1 MSASDQLQPSIFFR
15 AFDIAF
21 FVPGMI
27 LFLAILFSYGEYS
40 VVSASVS
47 NSSSKVSLFD
57 RILDMQESQLSSI
70 AVLQIIVIVLGSYIC
85 GLGCHA
91 FSWCWHKFTVDWAK
105 NLAPRNRYLQWA
117 TRVLQ
122 FIFGLRP
129 KDCREFPPHKRQLD
143 SDSETSDVASE
154 TEPNGESAD
163 LGNRDGESSLVER
176 KIGRSPSS
184 EKYWTTDPHHYARR
198 VDYFWYLR
206 GTCWNASFAVLVG
219 GILFLFS
226 RWASLRAANLN
237 WQLNSQKTTWSDAL
251 WHLRDV
257 DSSYYWGLGAVLI
270 CSYLLSRIGTRF
282 GASCESR
289 KAMCKHV
296 SEHQVPPINQP

>member
-40 VVSASVS
+40 VSCRASNPVSLNPQPATATASGSNLKSIVSASGS
-47 NSSSKVSLFD
+47 NSSSKLSLFD

-105 NLAPRNRYLQWA
+105 KLAPRNRYLQWA

-129 KDCREFPPHKRQLD
+129 KDCREFPLHKRQLD
-143 SDSETSDVASE
+143 SDSEAADAAAE
-154 TEPNGESAD
+154 TEPVS
-163 LGNRDGESSLVER
+163 
-176 KIGRSPSS
+176 
-184 EKYWTTDPHHYARR
+184 YT
-198 VDYFWYLR
+198 
-206 GTCWNASFAVLVG
+206 
-219 GILFLFS
+219 
-226 RWASLRAANLN
+226 
-237 WQLNSQKTTWSDAL
+237 
-251 WHLRDV
+251 HLT
-257 DSSYYWGLGAVLI
+257 LP
-270 CSYLLSRIGTRF
+270 T
-282 GASCESR
+282 
-289 KAMCKHV
+289 KA
-296 SEHQVPPINQP
+296 